1 MSLKKTVKSALAIVP
16 PPEIWDGFQRIRS
29 VHDKAYK
36 RWPPHINLMYPF
48 LTDTGIVDVIP
59 ALMKELSQ
67 VAPFKVT
74 FDSAGFG
81 HFTHKKSATIWV
93 CPSPAQKIIS
103 VEDRLLRAVPQCNDL
118 AEFSDAGFAP
128 HLTLGQA
135 SNATV
140 EKTVAKFA
148 GSWTPCS
155 CTVDALYVLTREGDE
170 PFTVAWVLPLGKGKQ
185 PIKNTDRGVDVDVLS
200 FLKSTLFTE
209 MRSILQPSQSSRK
222 GKSEG
227 SSSESESESE
237 KEKEEEEEEE
247 EEERGKKINDDDG
260 DDDENENVVIVRKK
274 IDPVREELKSKKK
287 PRLRTSEEVFNRILW
302 DRELVPGEFTV
313 TYKDRFDGM
322 IEVPFLEFPTEDVP
336 FHRIWLFKKNGEVVW
351 DRAGRTDKVFKK
363 KKK

>member
-1 MSLKKTVKSALAIVP
+1 M
-16 PPEIWDGFQRIRS
+16 
-29 VHDKAYK
+29 HDKAYK

-48 LTDTGIVDVIP
+48 LTDTDIADVIP

-74 FDSAGFG
+74 FDSTGFG
-81 HFTHKKSATIWV
+81 HFTHAKSSTIWV

-135 SNATV
+135 NKATV
-140 EKTVAKFA
+140 EKAVAKFA

-155 CTVDALYVLTREGDE
+155 CTVDALYVLTREGEE
-170 PFTVAWVLPLGKGKQ
+170 PFTVAWVLPLGKGKK
-185 PIKNTDRGVDVDVLS
+185 PIQNTDRGTDVLS

-209 MRSILQPSQSSRK
+209 MRSVLQPSQSSRK
-222 GKSEG
+222 GKGKGKSKG
-227 SSSESESESE
+227 SSGSGSGSE
-237 KEKEEEEEEE
+237 KEDTEEKRKGGES
-247 EEERGKKINDDDG
+247 GSGG
-260 DDDENENVVIVRKK
+260 DDEDEDVVVIMKK
-274 IDPVREELKSKKK
+274 IDPVKEELKSKKK

-302 DRELVPGEFTV
+302 DSELVPGEFTV

-322 IEVPFLEFPTEDVP
+322 MEVPFLEFPTEDVP

-363 KKK
+363 